1 LSKDDEQRKA
11 KEGIPR
17 ATAASAAPP
26 ARPSESTDG
35 LWRGTYEC
43 GRNGN
48 FKPFTLKPEVRLTA
62 GNGTWYTTSSSAAN
76 DNTLGISV
84 AIDGT
89 KVRVTRRTISSGGS
103 IASGTTADPSPL
115 FGWLESNAI
124 LASNNKCTMVLVRDV
139 APVHP
144 AIVSQPIAAAY
155 DGHPSL
161 PSPDGL
167 WRGTYKCDQ
176 AAMTVAQ
183 RGAPFVIDL
192 KLHLTNGSATWRS
205 AGPSAINGNSF
216 DVAVSVVRDISRVVR
231 TAAGLQSLGARGDT
245 LTGKYDGATI
255 NATGRE
261 GLYGRDCTL
270 ALTRS

>member
-11 KEGIPR
+11 KEGIPL
-17 ATAASAAPP
+17 ATEASAAPP

-48 FKPFTLKPEVRLTA
+48 FKPFTLKPEVRLKA
-62 GNGTWYTTSSSAAN
+62 GSGTWYTAYASSGN

-89 KVRVTRRTISSGGS
+89 KVRVTRRTTSSGGS
-103 IASGTTADPSPL
+103 ITSGASADTSPL
-115 FGWLESNAI
+115 FGWLEGNAI

-139 APVHP
+139 APLHA
-144 AIVSQPIAAAY
+144 AIASQPIATAN

-176 AAMTVAQ
+176 GLLTEPQLGAA
-183 RGAPFVIDL
+183 FVIDL
-192 KLHLTNGSATWRS
+192 NLRLTNGSATWRT
-205 AGPSAINGNSF
+205 AGPSRTNGFSF
-216 DVAVSVVRDISRVVR
+216 DVAVSVVRDIASVARTRATGLGSRVI
-231 TAAGLQSLGARGDT
+231 
-245 LTGKYDGATI
+245 LTGRYDGATI
-255 NATGRE
+255 NAIGKE
-261 GLYGRDCTL
+261 NYSGRDCSL